1 MIMVILNLIVVGSLA
16 LGQAPEATPAERA
29 FDEFKA
35 MAGKWAGTADD
46 GRKIVNQWQVIAG
59 GSVVMYESEFD
70 AHPGEKMVTMFHLD
84 NGRLLLTH
92 YCVARNQPRLQ
103 ATEFSADGRRVVF
116 TFLDATNLKSR
127 DQGHMDKVVWEF
139 PDAETRTSQWTWY
152 QDGKESWME
161 KFTMKRVKEGEAVSA
176 ARALRC
182 CPK

>member
-1 MIMVILNLIVVGSLA
+1 MITTLNLFFVGAAA
-16 LGQAPEATPAERA
+16 LCQAQEATPAQRA
-29 FDEFKA
+29 FDQFKA
-35 MAGKWAGTADD
+35 MAGKWAGAADD

-70 AHPGEKMVTMFHLD
+70 GHAGEKMVTMFHMD

-103 ATEFSADGRRVVF
+103 ATEFSSDGKRVVF
-116 TFLDATNLKSR
+116 TFLDGTNLKNR

-139 PDAETRTSQWTWY
+139 PDAETRMSHWTWY

-161 KFTMKRVKEGEAVSA
+161 KFTMKRVREGVVVTSTGSP
-176 ARALRC
+176 LC